1 MATRE
6 IKTRF
11 KLEGE
16 QQYKSAMSQA
26 ASAVKMLNSEE
37 KLAKA
42 QFQATGDAQAYAAA
56 QADILKRKITEQKS
70 AVAAAEGAIKAL
82 TANGVSP
89 ASKQFQT
96 WQTKLN
102 TAKASLT
109 QMETQLASVEGGLKT
124 ETTATESAAASADT
138 LQKSLKKIGTGV
150 DLASAS
156 QAITSLKDKL
166 EGVISAAA
174 RAAKGVFDLGADAGA
189 WADDIITNATE
200 LGMDPETYQS
210 WQYAA
215 RFIDTSV
222 ETIASSIQDL
232 NKGMKNPT
240 EFAETMA
247 GIGVAYQDAAGNA
260 RPASAIFWDA
270 IDSLHGMTDESTR
283 AEKATKVFGNDWRK
297 LMPLIEAG
305 SGAWNDMTEQARE
318 VAVVSNENV
327 QALGG
332 VDDAMQDFSARF
344 DKLKYDALAALAPT
358 FQQVAEA
365 MSTAVSAL
373 DEFVQSEEGQEALAG
388 LNEALAGII
397 TNLVGEGGS
406 GFASLVETAKGAVQG
421 LNDALKWISEN
432 GTTVAGII
440 KGMGVAWGSLK
451 VASTVLEFVR
461 LLKVL
466 PLDKLGSLFG
476 GGGNTP
482 TPTPT
487 PSAPTGGG
495 AAAAGA
501 GGFLSKAVGF
511 LGSTAAKVLGGAGL
525 AAYLVLKPAEGGND
539 DMFDENGRWTADPD
553 YDVEADPEG
562 IFGGDDAFAA
572 QKAMSEHL
580 TAVWRK
586 KRADAAS
593 AAWNYVKG
601 GGSDPF
607 DDVWVQLSDA
617 FQGDEYRYEQ
627 VVNRINEMAE
637 QLQQGADP
645 SAIGDFPLADF
656 GFDEDGAV
664 GAAIDLGE
672 RTSEGVAQGIYNKAP
687 EVKTASE
694 YVAQIAQNALKR
706 ALDIHSPSKVFAQL
720 GAYTAQGFAEGITG
734 SVSRVEQAVGA
745 MVAATTTQPAAAVGG
760 FDLGAMAAGQ
770 ATGMNEGVFAAAVAS
785 AVRDAVST
793 IVVDMDG
800 VAVGHAVSS
809 TVNGDLGWREYQE
822 RYETA

>member
-89 ASKQFQT
+89 STKQFQT

-102 TAKASLT
+102 TAKTALT

-156 QAITSLKDKL
+156 QAVDSLKDKL

-189 WADDIITNATE
+189 WADDIITHATE

-222 ETIASSIQDL
+222 ETIATSTQKL
-232 NKGMKNPT
+232 NEGMKDPAK
-240 EFAETMA
+240 FAETMA

-283 AEKATKVFGNDWRK
+283 AEKATKIFGNDWRK

-305 SGAWNDMTEQARE
+305 SGAWNEMTAQARE

-332 VDDAMQDFSARF
+332 VDDAVQDFSARF

-373 DEFVQSEEGQEALAG
+373 DEFVQSEEGQAALAG

-406 GFASLVETAKGAVQG
+406 GFASLVETAKGAVEG
-421 LNDALKWISEN
+421 LNGALKWISEN

-461 LLKVL
+461 LLKVI
-466 PLDKLGSLFG
+466 PLEKLTSIFG

-487 PSAPTGGG
+487 PAPSAPSGGP
-495 AAAAGA
+495 AAA
-501 GGFLSKAVGF
+501 GGFLSKAFGF
-511 LGSTAAKVLGGAGL
+511 LGSTAAKVIGGAGL
-525 AAYLVLKPAEGGND
+525 AAYLTLKPAHTAGDDLDQLYNADGSLTTAGAEGGGLVTD
-539 DMFDENGRWTADPD
+539 LRQLGKRR
-553 YDVEADPEG
+553 
-562 IFGGDDAFAA
+562 
-572 QKAMSEHL
+572 L
-580 TAVWRK
+580 TQRQAS
-586 KRADAAS
+586 AAS
-593 AAWNYVKG
+593 AAWDYVKG

-607 DDVWVQLSDA
+607 SDVWVELDA
-617 FQGDEYRYEQ
+617 AFEGADSLYES
-627 VVNRINEMAE
+627 VTGYINGLAE
-637 QLQQGADP
+637 KLQQGTDP
-645 SAIGDFPLADF
+645 AAVGDFPLGDF
-656 GFDEDGAV
+656 DVEGAV
-664 GAAIDLGE
+664 GAAVDLGE
-672 RTSEGVAQGIYNKAP
+672 RTSEGVAQGIYSKAP
-687 EVKTASE
+687 EVEAASE
-694 YVAQIAQNALKR
+694 RIAQIAQNALKR

-745 MVAATTTQPAAAVGG
+745 MVTATTPQPAAAVGG

-770 ATGMNEGVFAAAVAS
+770 ASGMNEGVFAAAVAS